1 MMIRCIMIGW
11 IGCIDGIIRRSIPRI
26 DQCTD
31 WSVLRYLARLWKL
44 LSVRADTIRA
54 DSCGAIRA
62 ETEGDT
68 MMSAA

>member
-1 MMIRCIMIGW
+1 MIRCIVIGW
-11 IGCIDGIIRRSIPRI
+11 IGCNDGIIRRSIPRI

-31 WSVLRYLARLWKL
+31 WSVLRYLASLLKL
-44 LSVRADTIRA
+44 LSTDTIRT

-68 MMSAA
+68 MMIAD

>member
-1 MMIRCIMIGW
+1 MMIRCIVIGW
-11 IGCIDGIIRRSIPRI
+11 IGCNDGIIRRSIPRI

-31 WSVLRYLARLWKL
+31 WSVLRYLASLWKL
-44 LSVRADTIRA
+44 LSTDTIRI